1 MSDLF
6 KNAGAHV
13 IVDGQF
19 GSTGKG
25 AFSKWLADQA
35 IAEGWQP
42 DVVVSNAGP
51 NSGHTFYHGDDKHV
65 LKQLPTFAVAMH
77 LMGVEIPVFLSAGA
91 AINVELL
98 MKEIERYPGI
108 EVWVHPNAAVIT
120 DEDVLT
126 EHSGSVAAVAGTA
139 SGTGAAIARKVLR
152 DPKAIIAGY
161 DLGDSHFYVGDW
173 SQSCTEQGW
182 DVSDGTKA
190 VVEVSQGFS
199 LGINSGFYPKV
210 TSRECTVMQ
219 AMADARMPPRFHAT
233 TYMVVRTFPIR
244 VGNYNGHSSGGYYS
258 DQEEITWAD
267 IGVAPELTTVT
278 QRERRIFTFSEEQYA
293 HAFEVND
300 PDFVFVNFLN
310 YLPDEAARVKL
321 LDTLDPEYTRS
332 AGYPQFIGGYGPK
345 SGDIKWLSEKNSQ

>member
-6 KNAGAHV
+6 KNYGAHV

-35 IAEGWQP
+35 VAEGWTP

-77 LMGVEIPVFLSAGA
+77 LMGVSIPVFLSAGA
-91 AINVELL
+91 VVNP
-98 MKEIERYPGI
+98 EILCAEIDRYPGI
-108 EVWVHPNAAVIT
+108 EVWVHPNAALIT
-120 DEDVLT
+120 DDDVAA
-126 EHSGSVAAVAGTA
+126 EHSGTVAAVAGTA

-152 DPKAIIAGY
+152 DPNAVMGSIEDKV
-161 DLGDSHFYVGDW
+161 GDSHFYIGDW
-173 SQSCTEQGW
+173 PQTATDYGW
-182 DVSDGTKA
+182 DTRTKA

-199 LGINSGFYPKV
+199 LGLNTRQFYPKT

-244 VGNYNGHSSGGYYS
+244 VGNHNGHSSGECYS
-258 DQEEITWAD
+258 DQQELAWAD

-278 QRERRIFTFSEEQYA
+278 QRERRVFTFSEAQYTE
-293 HAFEVND
+293 AFEAND
-300 PDFVFVNFLN
+300 PDFIFVNFLN

-321 LDTLDPEYTRS
+321 LDALDPEYNRS

-345 SGDIKWLSEKNSQ
+345 SGDIKWLNGKS